1 MTITG
6 PKHNSKF
13 PKVELRIPFYG
24 TYIQDFLR
32 DRVRFFDLRQL
43 LSASI
48 AVYRLQ
54 ARFFDGVSDGK
65 SGIA

>member
-1 MTITG
+1 MEHLSEG
-6 PKHNSKF
+6 
-13 PKVELRIPFYG
+13 
-24 TYIQDFLR
+24 FLR
-32 DRVRFFDLRQL
+32 DPVRFFDLRQL